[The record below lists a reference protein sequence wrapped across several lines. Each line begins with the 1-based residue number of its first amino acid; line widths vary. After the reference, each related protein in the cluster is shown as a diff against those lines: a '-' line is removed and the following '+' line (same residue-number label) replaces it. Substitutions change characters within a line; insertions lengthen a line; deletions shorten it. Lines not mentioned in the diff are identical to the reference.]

1 MPGRIHIGNAENFQ
15 TSSRGWFVGAFLDDQ
30 HGPLK
35 TDDLQLKWGHHP
47 VGDHRHELSEA
58 ADTASITILI
68 SGLFRLNFP
77 GQDPGSVL
85 LGQQGDFAYFGPG
98 VPHTWQAEAASVIL
112 TVRWRP
118 STRTLADPHSMG
130 TPTDG

>member
-15 TSSRGWFVGAFLDDQ
+15 TSTRGWFVGAFLDDH

-47 VGDHRHELSEA
+47 PGEQRHELAEPA
-58 ADTASITILI
+58 AMASITILI
-68 SGLFRLNFP
+68 SGTFRLDFP
-77 GQDPGSVL
+77 GQDPGSVVL
-85 LGQQGDFAYFGPG
+85 REQGDFAYFGPG
-98 VPHTWQAEAASVIL
+98 VPHTWQAEDQSVIL

-118 STRTLADPHSMG
+118 TVPAGVT
-130 TPTDG
+130 